1 MLKVEVIGNLGADAE
16 IKDSNGSKFLSFRV
30 ANSSKWVDQKGV
42 EHNDVSWI
50 DCTYNNVE
58 SKVCSY
64 LKQGVKVFIRGNG
77 SMRVY
82 SSKKERMMK
91 AGLQVSVNEI
101 ELCGGSTDLVPREVI
116 DPETSQIYETHKAY
130 WIDIDTKNMKE
141 DDVKLMI
148 DARGNQYGL
157 NKSQFVAPVPQEILN
172 TGKENESNAQ
182 K

>member
-16 IKDSNGSKFLSFRV
+16 VKDSNGSKFLSFRV

-50 DCTYNNVE
+50 DCTFNNVE
-58 SKVCSY
+58 SKVCTY

-130 WIDIDTKNMKE
+130 WIDIDTKKMKK

-148 DARGNQYGL
+148 DARGNQFGL

-172 TGKENESNAQ
+172 AGEKNESNAQ